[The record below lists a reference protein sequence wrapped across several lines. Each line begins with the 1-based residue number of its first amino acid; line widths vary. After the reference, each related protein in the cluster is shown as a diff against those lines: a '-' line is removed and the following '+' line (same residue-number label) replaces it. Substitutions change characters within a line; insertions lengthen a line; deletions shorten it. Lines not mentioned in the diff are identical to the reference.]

1 MSGVRWQSGL
11 ALTVAVLTGSVAFAW
26 PLFLRPD
33 GSASPL
39 QAPMVFALVLPLV
52 LAIVLAELSAGGMDV
67 KALAM
72 LGVLAAVGSILR
84 PLSAGTAGFELVF
97 FLLILAGRVFGAG
110 FGFVLGAITLFTSA
124 LITSGV
130 GPWLPY
136 QMLAAGFVGLFAGW
150 LPRPRSADGRR
161 GERRQLGATASR
173 RREDVPGHA
182 ASVPGAASAPSRG
195 RGSGRRELALL
206 AGYGMVSAFAYGWLM
221 DFSFWPFA
229 LGDGTQLSFDPA
241 ATPLEN
247 LHRFVLFNLATSMGW
262 NLGRALTN
270 AAVILLVGAP
280 LLRLLRRTARRA
292 SFATADARTTPS
304 PAGPVGTATAAAA
317 SDVADTPARPEVS
330 PTLRAGNTGP

>member
-1 MSGVRWQSGL
+1 MRPPRWQS
-11 ALTVAVLTGSVAFAW
+11 ALVLSVAVLTGSVAFAW
-26 PLFLRPD
+26 PLFLRPE

-39 QAPMVFALVLPLV
+39 QAPMVFALALPLV
-52 LAIVLAELSAGGMDV
+52 LAIVLAELAGGSMDV

-110 FGFVLGAITLFTSA
+110 FGFALGAVTLFTSA

-150 LPRPRSADGRR
+150 LPKA
-161 GERRQLGATASR
+161 
-173 RREDVPGHA
+173 
-182 ASVPGAASAPSRG
+182 
-195 RGSGRRELALL
+195 SGRLELVLL

-241 ATPLEN
+241 ASPLEN

-280 LLRLLRRTARRA
+280 LLRLLRRSARRA
-292 SFATADARTTPS
+292 NFATVGDLGTTSVPVEPVPVS
-304 PAGPVGTATAAAA
+304 VVTSSAGT
-317 SDVADTPARPEVS
+317 DTLPRPEVL
-330 PTLRAGNTGP
+330 PNRRAGNTGP